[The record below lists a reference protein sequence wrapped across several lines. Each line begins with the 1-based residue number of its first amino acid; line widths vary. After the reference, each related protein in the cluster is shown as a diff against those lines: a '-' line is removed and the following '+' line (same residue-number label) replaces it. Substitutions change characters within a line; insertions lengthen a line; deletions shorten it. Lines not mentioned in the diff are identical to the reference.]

1 MTEQPAATLEI
12 VFRSFTEL
20 WPGDYDVLN
29 LGWTSSGSAIAQCGT
44 LPSHYIW
51 NCNLNPDEAKL
62 VFNIVPYPHL
72 AVRLIGLGIEKIET
86 SDGAMDVFKFKAT
99 FYAKL

>member
-1 MTEQPAATLEI
+1 MSTQPNTTLVK

-44 LPSHYIW
+44 LPAHYIW
-51 NCNLNPDEAKL
+51 NCNLDPAEATL
-62 VFNIVPYPHL
+62 VFRIAPYPRLAAHL
-72 AVRLIGLGIEKIET
+72 ESLGLERIET
-86 SDGAMDVFKFKAT
+86 TDGPMDVFKFQAT
-99 FYAKL
+99 FHARD